1 MIDIQNNWQQIVTL
15 IGTIVW
21 AVRVEGKVK
30 TLETLNESQ
39 TKDIKDRL
47 VRIEN
52 KIDRSNGTGIV
63 APN

>member
-1 MIDIQNNWQQIVTL
+1 MDIQTMWPQLVTFV
-15 IGTIVW
+15 GTIVW

-30 TLETLNESQ
+30 TLEALNESQ

-52 KIDRSNGTGIV
+52 KLDRANGTGVITT
-63 APN
+63 